1 MEIVVFILIVGIIIL
16 LGFGLFL
23 LFQRWQNRY
32 KIQQVERQKEKL
44 FDMTIFD
51 EVAAAEKLSLTD
63 AQKAVFD
70 EVNQRWQTVTK
81 ADFAT
86 LETTIMMA
94 ESLNA
99 RPNKVFAAKRKI
111 ASANQR
117 LAEMEKTIF
126 EIRQTLAKLQEKA

>member
-1 MEIVVFILIVGIIIL
+1 MEIVVFILIVGIIVL
-16 LGFGLFL
+16 LGFGLVL

-32 KIQQVERQKEKL
+32 KLEQLERQKEKL
-44 FDMTIFD
+44 FDMTVFD
-51 EVAAAEKLSLTD
+51 EIAAAEKLSLTA
-63 AQKAVFD
+63 AQKAVFA
-70 EVNQRWQTVTK
+70 EVNQRWQTVTTE
-81 ADFAT
+81 DFAT
-86 LETTIMMA
+86 LETIIMKA

-126 EIRQTLAKLQEKA
+126 EIRQTLAKFQEEA

>member
-1 MEIVVFILIVGIIIL
+1 MEIVVFILIVGIIVL

-32 KIQQVERQKEKL
+32 KIEQLEKQKEIL
-44 FDMTIFD
+44 FDMTVFD
-51 EVAAAEKLSLTD
+51 EIVAAEKLSLTT
-63 AQKAVFD
+63 AQKAVFA
-70 EVNQRWQTVTK
+70 EVNQRWQTVTTT
-81 ADFAT
+81 DFAT
-86 LETTIMMA
+86 LETIIMKA

-126 EIRQTLAKLQEKA
+126 EIRQTLAKLQEEA

>member
-1 MEIVVFILIVGIIIL
+1 MEIVVFILIVGIIVL
-16 LGFGLFL
+16 LGFGLVL

-32 KIQQVERQKEKL
+32 KIEQLEKQKEKL
-44 FDMTIFD
+44 FDMTVFD
-51 EVAAAEKLSLTD
+51 EITAAEKLSLTA
-63 AQKAVFD
+63 AQKAVFT
-70 EVNQRWQTVTK
+70 EVNQRWQTVTIE
-81 ADFAT
+81 DFAT
-86 LETTIMMA
+86 LETIIMKA

-126 EIRQTLAKLQEKA
+126 EIRQTLAKLQEEA